1 MGRYLFLAHIASLL
15 AAARKPTVSIATIS
29 DWSNGWAL
37 SEP

>member
-15 AAARKPTVSIATIS
+15 AARKPTVSIATIS